1 MAHYS
6 LTRKSPDF
14 IIIGAMKCA
23 TSTLHEQ
30 MALQPGIF
38 MTQLKE
44 PNFFSDDEQYAQGM
58 DWYLSLF
65 DSAAIGDLCGESST
79 HYTKLPTYP
88 DTVERLAQ
96 ALPEVKLIYVMRH
109 PIDRLVSQYI
119 HEWTQNIISV
129 NINQA
134 IARHPELIEYSCYSK
149 QLRPYFEAF
158 GQERVLPV
166 FFERMLAYPQQE
178 LERICQFLGY
188 RDRPTWNYQLEAQNV
203 SQERT
208 RQSQWRDL
216 LVEAPVLKQI
226 RRWFIPKA
234 LRTWVRSWWMMKEK
248 PQLDAQQL
256 EALTTLFDRDLAIL
270 GTWLG
275 VELSCNN
282 WKAKIK
288 EQALGWNH
296 QPLEKVPETLKS

>member
-1 MAHYS
+1 VS
-6 LTRKSPDF
+6 L
-14 IIIGAMKCA
+14 
-23 TSTLHEQ
+23 
-30 MALQPGIF
+30 
-38 MTQLKE
+38 
-44 PNFFSDDEQYAQGM
+44 
-58 DWYLSLF
+58 
-65 DSAAIGDLCGESST
+65 
-79 HYTKLPTYP
+79 
-88 DTVERLAQ
+88 
-96 ALPEVKLIYVMRH
+96 
-109 PIDRLVSQYI
+109 YI

-282 WKAKIK
+282 WKAKTK